1 MTKWI
6 RVKSRHSFR
15 KKTGS
20 QTWLPV
26 FWYDFSVKDVAF
38 WAVTIAFLTGIALRL
53 TTPLGGEFIILC
65 AFVATAVFVA
75 TFGNKKEAGVVIGIT
90 LLAFAGGIFR
100 VHVADISKNTTLDAQ
115 IGEETTIGGI
125 VVMEPDERERTMR
138 LVVET
143 EDGVRVIS
151 SIARSADVLYGQR
164 VEIKGILNKPV
175 SFSSDGGREF
185 NYPAFLAKDNIYYEL
200 EFPEI
205 LHIGEVEEIGWGRSY
220 LFALKK
226 KYLDGLAQTLTE
238 PHAALAGGIT
248 VGDKRALGGNLLEI
262 FRITGIVH
270 IVVLSGYNIT
280 IVAESIRRLLGALP
294 RRVGLLMSA
303 VAILLFV
310 IMTGAT
316 ATGVRAGAMASLALL
331 AAATGRRYAI
341 TRALAVT
348 AVAMVLW
355 SPHILLYDPGFQL
368 SVLAT
373 LGLIHIAP
381 MIEVKFTRITER
393 FGLRGIFAATLGT
406 QIAVLPLL
414 LYQMGLLSLV
424 ALPVNLLILPAI
436 PLAMLF
442 SFVAGLAGIILGFA
456 GTILAAP
463 AYILLSYSLWVVEIF
478 SKLPFAAI
486 SVSSF
491 SVFWVFFAYV
501 VLGVLFFYVKKL
513 SQVRG
518 APGS

>member
-1 MTKWI
+1 
-6 RVKSRHSFR
+6 
-15 KKTGS
+15 
-20 QTWLPV
+20 
-26 FWYDFSVKDVAF
+26 VKDIAF
-38 WAVTIAFLTGIALRL
+38 WSVMIAFFVGVALRL
-53 TTPLGGEFIILC
+53 EISLGWEFIILC
-65 AFVATAVFVA
+65 ALVAFAVFVSVL
-75 TFGNKKEAGVVIGIT
+75 GNKIEAGIVVGIT

-100 VHVADISKNTTLDAQ
+100 VHVDDIYKNTTLDTQ
-115 IGEETTIGGI
+115 IGEEITIGGI
-125 VVMEPDERERTMR
+125 VVMEPDERENTVR
-138 LVVET
+138 LVI
-143 EDGVRVIS
+143 EDQNNVRI
-151 SIARSADVLYGQR
+151 IASVLRPLDVSYGQR
-164 VEIKGILNKPV
+164 VEIKGVLSKPS
-175 SFSSDGGREF
+175 SFSSDGGRPACRDCGNGAGREF
-185 NYPAFLAKDNIYYEL
+185 NYPAFLAKDGIFYQL
-200 EFPEI
+200 DFPELVNLGDI
-205 LHIGEVEEIGWGRSY
+205 EKIGLGRGY
-220 LFALKK
+220 LFSLKK
-226 KYLDGLAQTLTE
+226 KYLDGLTQTLTE

-280 IVAESIRRLLGALP
+280 IVAESIRRFLGALP
-294 RRVGLLMSA
+294 SKIGLMASA

-331 AAATGRRYAI
+331 ATATNRRYAI

-355 SPHILLYDPGFQL
+355 SPNILLYDPGFQL

-381 MIEVKFTRITER
+381 LIEVKLTRVTER

-406 QIAVLPLL
+406 QIVVLPLL

-442 SFVAGLAGIILGFA
+442 SFIAGLAGLILGFSGA
-456 GTILAAP
+456 ILSAP
-463 AYILLSYSLWVVEIF
+463 AYILLSYSLWVVDLF

-491 SVFWVFFAYV
+491 SVFWVFFAYAT
-501 VLGVLFFYVKKL
+501 LGMLFLYIKKL
-513 SQVRG
+513 SRVRG
-518 APGS
+518 ALGS

>member
-1 MTKWI
+1 LIIIQPAKAP
-6 RVKSRHSFR
+6 VLLRHGGKLFC
-15 KKTGS
+15 
-20 QTWLPV
+20 
-26 FWYDFSVKDVAF
+26 YDFYVKDIAF
-38 WAVTIAFLTGIALRL
+38 WSVIISVLAGVSLRL
-53 TTPLGGEFIILC
+53 STSLEWEFIILC
-65 AFVATAVFVA
+65 VLVAFAVLVATLGPKREVGIVVA
-75 TFGNKKEAGVVIGIT
+75 LIIFSFGVGI
-90 LLAFAGGIFR
+90 AR
-100 VHVADISKNTTLDAQ
+100 VQVADDYKNISLDSQ
-115 IGEETTIGGI
+115 VGEEIVFDGI
-125 VVMEPDERERTMR
+125 VVMEPDERERTTR

-143 EDGVRVIS
+143 DDNVRI
-151 SIARSADVLYGQR
+151 IASVARPADALYGQR
-164 VEIKGILNKPV
+164 AEIKGVLKKPS

-185 NYPAFLAKDNIYYEL
+185 NYPAFLAKDNILYEL

-205 LHIGEVEEIGWGRSY
+205 EIIGDIEKTGWGRSY
-220 LFALKK
+220 LFDLKK

-303 VAILLFV
+303 VAILFFV

-316 ATGVRAGAMASLALL
+316 ATGVRAGAMASLAIL
-331 AAATGRRYAI
+331 ASATNRRYAI

-381 MIEVKFTRITER
+381 MIELKLTRITEH

-442 SFVAGLAGIILGFA
+442 SFIAGIAGLILGFSGA
-456 GTILAAP
+456 IFAAP
-463 AYILLSYSLWVVEIF
+463 AYFLLSYSLWVVEIF
-478 SKLPFAAI
+478 SKLPFASI
-486 SVSSF
+486 SVNSF
-491 SVFWVFFAYV
+491 SLWWVIGAYIS
-501 VLGVLFFYVKKL
+501 LFFGIFKIFTYSTCTKNI
-513 SQVRG
+513 Q
-518 APGS
+518 